1 MKRTSIPTISKL
13 NPHKTPQSGFTLIEV
28 LIALAIAA
36 LMIAVATI
44 ALNDNELAKLKNK
57 SRQFYGLLQVAQE
70 ESIIRGIELGVKVES
85 DGYSFLIYNGGKW
98 QPLEDHRLLRNVE
111 FEEPVQASINLEG
124 QEALLANEEED
135 DSDSGR
141 GGKDSSDSDKSGTEK
156 DEDKKSSSRTPQIYM
171 LSSGEMNDFVVTI
184 GLDRDEPV
192 FYRITG
198 NYVGEIELSNAIK
211 GHYSHDWDL
220 DLEDDD
226 DE

>member
-1 MKRTSIPTISKL
+1 MKRTSIPTINKV
-13 NPHKTPQSGFTLIEV
+13 NPYKTLQSGFTLIEV

-44 ALNDNELAKLKNK
+44 ALSDNDLAKLKNK

-70 ESIIRGIELGVKVES
+70 ESIIRGIELGVRVNS

-98 QPLEDHRLLRNVE
+98 QPLEDHRLLREVE
-111 FEEPVQASINLEG
+111 FEEPIQASINLQG
-124 QEALLANEEED
+124 QDALLANEEED
-135 DSDSGR
+135 DSDSER
-141 GGKDSSDSDKSGTEK
+141 DSKDSGEANKEEEQNST
-156 DEDKKSSSRTPQIYM
+156 SRTPQIYM

-192 FYRITG
+192 FYRVTG

-226 DE
+226 NE

>member
-1 MKRTSIPTISKL
+1 MKRTSIPTINKV
-13 NPHKTPQSGFTLIEV
+13 NHHKALQSGFTLIEV

-44 ALNDNELAKLKNK
+44 ALSDNELAKLKNK

-70 ESIIRGIELGVKVES
+70 ESIIRGIELGVRVDS

-98 QPLEDHRLLRNVE
+98 QPLEDHQLLRDIE
-111 FEEPVQASINLEG
+111 LEEPIQASINLEG
-124 QEALLANEEED
+124 QEALLANEQED
-135 DSDSGR
+135 ETDSGR
-141 GGKDSSDSDKSGTEK
+141 SNKGSGEAEQADETKISSQ
-156 DEDKKSSSRTPQIYM
+156 TPQIYM

-198 NYVGEIELSNAIK
+198 NYVGEIKLSNAIK

>member
-1 MKRTSIPTISKL
+1 MKRTSIPIINKA
-13 NPHKTPQSGFTLIEV
+13 NPHKALQSGFTLIEV

-44 ALNDNELAKLKNK
+44 ALSDNELAKLKNK

-70 ESIIRGIELGVKVES
+70 ESIIRGIELGVRVES
-85 DGYSFLIYNGGKW
+85 HGYSFLIYNSGKW
-98 QPLEDHRLLRNVE
+98 QPLEDHRLLRDVE
-111 FEEPVQASINLEG
+111 FEEPIQASINLEG
-124 QEALLANEEED
+124 QEALLANEEVD
-135 DSDSGR
+135 DSGSTR
-141 GGKDSSDSDKSGTEK
+141 GDKGSAEADKEK
-156 DEDKKSSSRTPQIYM
+156 QKSTPRTPQIYM

-198 NYVGEIELSNAIK
+198 NYVGELELSNAIQ

-220 DLEDDD
+220 DLEDEEND
-226 DE
+226 

>member
-1 MKRTSIPTISKL
+1 MKRISTPTINKA
-13 NPHKTPQSGFTLIEV
+13 NPHKSLQSGFTLIEV

-44 ALNDNELAKLKNK
+44 ALSDNELAKLKNK

-70 ESIIRGIELGVKVES
+70 ESIIRGIELGVRVES

-98 QPLEDHRLLRNVE
+98 QPLEDHRLLREVE
-111 FEEPVQASINLEG
+111 FEEPLRASINLEG

-135 DSDSGR
+135 ETDSAR
-141 GGKDSSDSDKSGTEK
+141 GEKGT
-156 DEDKKSSSRTPQIYM
+156 DESEQDNDKKSSSRTPQIYM
-171 LSSGEMNDFVVTI
+171 LSSGEMNDFVATI

-198 NYVGEIELSNAIK
+198 NYVGELELSSAIK